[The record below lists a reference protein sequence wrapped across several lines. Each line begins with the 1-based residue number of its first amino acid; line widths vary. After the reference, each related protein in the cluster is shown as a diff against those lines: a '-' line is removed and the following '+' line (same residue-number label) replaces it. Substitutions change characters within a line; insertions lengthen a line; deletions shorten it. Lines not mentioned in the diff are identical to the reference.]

1 MLTYNTMRPRLPLP
15 EYGRTIQKMVDH
27 CLAIEARDERTRCAY
42 AIVETM
48 EKLFPKVKEHPDCR
62 QTLWDH
68 IVRMSGYTLD
78 VDFPVEITGPEALE
92 AAPGRVPY
100 PGRFMRR
107 RIYGKTIELMIDKA
121 IEMPEGPERDE
132 LSLLIAE
139 QMKKMLCAQTSDYI
153 SDARVF
159 DDLAEYS
166 HGLIRLSPETTML
179 HEYKIIAP
187 PSGKKKKKR

>member
-1 MLTYNTMRPRLPLP
+1 MLTYNTLRPQLPLP

-27 CLAIEARDERTRCAY
+27 CLTIEDRDERTRCAY

-48 EKLFPKVKEHPDCR
+48 ERLFPKVKEQPDHLPV
-62 QTLWDH
+62 LWDH
-68 IVRMSGYTLD
+68 VVRMSDYTLD
-78 VDFPVEITGPEALE
+78 VDFPFEITGPEALQVPPE
-92 AAPGRVPY
+92 RVPY
-100 PGRFMRR
+100 PGRLMRR
-107 RIYGKTIELMIDKA
+107 RIYGKTIELMIGKA
-121 IEMPEGPERDE
+121 LEMPEGPERDE

-153 SDARVF
+153 SDKRVF

-166 HGLIRLSPETTML
+166 HGLIRLTPETTIL

-187 PSGKKKKKR
+187 PAGKKKKKK

>member
-1 MLTYNTMRPRLPLP
+1 
-15 EYGRTIQKMVDH
+15 
-27 CLAIEARDERTRCAY
+27 
-42 AIVETM
+42 
-48 EKLFPKVKEHPDCR
+48 
-62 QTLWDH
+62 
-68 IVRMSGYTLD
+68 MSDYTLD

-92 AAPGRVPY
+92 AAPERVPY
-100 PGRFMRR
+100 PGRFMR

-121 IEMPEGPERDE
+121 IDMPEGPERDE
-132 LSLLIAE
+132 LSALIAE

-187 PSGKKKKKR
+187 PRERKRRKGKQYPQPPYGRKK